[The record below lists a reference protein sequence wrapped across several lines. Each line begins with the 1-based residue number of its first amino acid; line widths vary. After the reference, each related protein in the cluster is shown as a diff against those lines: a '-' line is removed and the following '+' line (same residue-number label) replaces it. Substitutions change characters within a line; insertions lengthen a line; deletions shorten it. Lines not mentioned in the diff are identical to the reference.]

1 MWFYSKNFF
10 WCKRYSVNI
19 IMKLWF
25 AHCTLHLSLCHDR
38 VDFPKFHGYFRP
50 LNSMLLWNE
59 ITSRLHYDTGS
70 LLARWNFSHAILKRA
85 TISIWRSSLLCPC
98 CNLANPIRLYNFDWK
113 VGYQHIFLA
122 LIKLFQLVKEKG
134 EIGKER
140 EREKEWF
147 SMTKTSLNILNKVF
161 FAKWSFHVVLLIY
174 FSSMIESPNHF
185 LKAPRNLICST
196 LPHLCQEMMKMTLWC
211 KSFNS
216 RTCKKLQLL
225 LQVHSFGFC
234 WRNTSFDG
242 NKKYCRVANKLF

>member
-1 MWFYSKNFF
+1 
-10 WCKRYSVNI
+10 
-19 IMKLWF
+19 MKLLQGSIKIREVYLLDE
-25 AHCTLHLSLCHDR
+25 T
-38 VDFPKFHGYFRP
+38 FPMPFWKELQFPSGAQAFYVHVA
-50 LNSMLLWNE
+50 
-59 ITSRLHYDTGS
+59 TS
-70 LLARWNFSHAILKRA
+70 
-85 TISIWRSSLLCPC
+85 
-98 CNLANPIRLYNFDWK
+98 NLANPIRLYNFDWK

-147 SMTKTSLNILNKVF
+147 SMTKKSLNILNKVF